1 MSSLDKMWV
10 SFGSMGFMF
19 IAMLIM
25 LFVNTKIQ
33 NKVISI
39 PLRIVAWLCLML
51 GFVSMVYIIFN
62 PTRGAVL

>member
-62 PTRGAVL
+62 PTRGAAL

>member
-62 PTRGAVL
+62 PTRGASL

>member
-1 MSSLDKMWV
+1 MWV

-33 NKVISI
+33 NKVIAI
-39 PLRIVAWLCLML
+39 PLRIIAWLCLVL
-51 GFVSMVYIIFN
+51 GFLSMVYIIFN
-62 PTRGAVL
+62 PTRGTAA

>member
-25 LFVNTKIQ
+25 LLVNTKIQ
-33 NKVISI
+33 NKVIAI
-39 PLRIVAWLCLML
+39 PLRIIAWLCLVL
-51 GFVSMVYIIFN
+51 GFISMVYIIFN
-62 PTRGAVL
+62 PTRGTAA

>member
-39 PLRIVAWLCLML
+39 PLRIIAWLCLML

-62 PTRGAVL
+62 PTRGASL

>member
-19 IAMLIM
+19 VAMLLM

-33 NKVISI
+33 NNWVAWPI
-39 PLRIVAWLCLML
+39 RIVAWLCLLL
-51 GFVSMVYIIFN
+51 GFVSMLYIIFN
-62 PTRGAVL
+62 PTRGTA

>member
-19 IAMLIM
+19 VAMLLM

-33 NKVISI
+33 NNWVAWPI
-39 PLRIVAWLCLML
+39 RIVAWFCLLL
-51 GFVSMVYIIFN
+51 GFVSMLYIIFN
-62 PTRGAVL
+62 PTRGTA